1 MNIFYL
7 DKDPVRAAQY
17 QYNKHVVKM
26 ILESAQMLCTAH
38 HHYAE
43 ELGYDNSYIPY
54 KKAHYNHPSTIWT
67 RQNSRN
73 YYWLYHHMLALGDEY
88 TKRYNKTHLTI
99 SKCWQPLQFVP
110 KGMPLGGPIT
120 QPPQAMPDEFKRD
133 CAIHAYWLYYVY
145 DKKHIAHNK
154 ESLYDTKYIKD
165 TFGYS
170 DDLSCYAG
178 ADGQYS
184 AHNG

>member
-7 DKDPVRAAQY
+7 DKDPVKAAQY

-99 SKCWQPLQFVP
+99 SKCWQPLQYVP
-110 KGMPLGGPIT
+110 TGMPIGGPIT

-154 ESLYDTKYIKD
+154 EQLYDTRYIKD
-165 TFGYS
+165 NFGYS
-170 DDLSCYAG
+170 DDLSCYTRT
-178 ADGQYS
+178 D
-184 AHNG
+184 